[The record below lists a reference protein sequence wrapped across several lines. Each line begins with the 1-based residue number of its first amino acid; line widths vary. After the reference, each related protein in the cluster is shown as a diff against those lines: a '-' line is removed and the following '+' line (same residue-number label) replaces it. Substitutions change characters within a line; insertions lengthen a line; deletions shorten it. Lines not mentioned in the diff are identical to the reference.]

1 MTFGCEAVILVEIRM
16 ASLRIQESHA
26 EGSEK
31 ELHLNLD
38 LLEERREETT
48 IRMTAYQ

>member
-1 MTFGCEAVILVEIRM
+1 MAFGYVAVIPVEVGM

-31 ELHLNLD
+31 ELRLNLN
-38 LLEERREETT
+38 LLEERREEAI
-48 IRMTAYQ
+48 IRMVTYP